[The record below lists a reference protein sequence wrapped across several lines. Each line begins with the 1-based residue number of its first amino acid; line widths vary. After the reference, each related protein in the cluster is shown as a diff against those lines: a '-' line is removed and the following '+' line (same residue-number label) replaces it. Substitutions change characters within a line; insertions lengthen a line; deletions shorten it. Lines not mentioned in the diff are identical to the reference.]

1 MGAWE
6 SNARSRQ
13 QRAWWS
19 VSVLERMHRVERC
32 GVNFLAM
39 RASASARK
47 PIRTIGVHLA
57 LCALCFLG
65 FMRIRVVSKGD
76 DLWVDQHSKP
86 MQDYQWV
93 LKQYGAEPRYNQLLV
108 VAKPN
113 SAVKNVV
120 NRASMLELLEVYEKI
135 VEFRVL
141 HDGKWY
147 GYADVCLKT
156 VGGRCMG
163 AGPQQLWDS
172 SSKKFKQVAATDDDV
187 MRQAAAEVLPGGY
200 PVFREAMFGKFEIE
214 DGRRSAESCLL
225 TLTLTPSVPPT
236 PLPPAHTTPLSDIHH
251 PDMQA
256 LPPTRAD
263 PL

>member
-32 GVNFLAM
+32 SVNFLAM
-39 RASASARK
+39 RARKSARK

-108 VAKPN
+108 VA
-113 SAVKNVV
+113 
-120 NRASMLELLEVYEKI
+120 L
-135 VEFRVL
+135 
-141 HDGKWY
+141 
-147 GYADVCLKT
+147 
-156 VGGRCMG
+156 
-163 AGPQQLWDS
+163 
-172 SSKKFKQVAATDDDV
+172 
-187 MRQAAAEVLPGGY
+187 
-200 PVFREAMFGKFEIE
+200 
-214 DGRRSAESCLL
+214 
-225 TLTLTPSVPPT
+225 
-236 PLPPAHTTPLSDIHH
+236 
-251 PDMQA
+251 
-256 LPPTRAD
+256 
-263 PL
+263 